1 MDQYESMKRTS
12 LRQGRLREG
21 RSEGSRRQNHG
32 AMNKNAI
39 EGPVSGVS
47 QHHMT
52 KPNDSRHTVN
62 GALAG
67 WKLMLL
73 SGETSL
79 TCARDPGAR
88 RRVIVGVMGEESAED
103 IVAEGTEPGTEWG
116 PLKRRN
122 RKPQLRRR
130 SKPGKDA
137 PFCCARPRDD
147 ADRRSGRM
155 ANQRWRRI
163 EGDSSPFVWPLA
175 RRYSGTA

>member
-1 MDQYESMKRTS
+1 MKRTS
-12 LRQGRLREG
+12 LRQGRLREE

-47 QHHMT
+47 EHNIT
-52 KPNDSRHTVN
+52 KPNDSGHTVN

-79 TCARDPGAR
+79 TCVRDPGAR
-88 RRVIVGVMGEESAED
+88 RRVIAGVMGEESAED
-103 IVAEGTEPGTEWG
+103 IVVEGTEPGTVWS
-116 PLKRRN
+116 PHKQRN

-130 SKPGKDA
+130 SEPGKDA
-137 PFCCARPRDD
+137 PHCCARPRDD

-155 ANQRWRRI
+155 ANRRWQRI
-163 EGDSSPFVWPLA
+163 KGDSSSFVRPLA
-175 RRYSGTA
+175 RRFLGIA